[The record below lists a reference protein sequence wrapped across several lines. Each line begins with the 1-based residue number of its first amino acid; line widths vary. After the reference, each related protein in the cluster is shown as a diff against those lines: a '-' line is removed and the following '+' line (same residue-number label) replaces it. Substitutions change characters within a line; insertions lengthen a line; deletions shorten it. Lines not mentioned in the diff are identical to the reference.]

1 MDHAYMENI
10 WLFGYGSL
18 IWNPDIPYIDSSPA
32 RVNGFVRRFW
42 QGSHDHRGTPQNP
55 GRVVTLVP
63 SKTQHCDGIA
73 YLVSK
78 NNAENVFQK
87 LDHREKNG
95 YAKLSIKLSL
105 INDISKNGVSYIAK
119 ETNHAF
125 LGPGPI
131 QSIAEQIFRCSGPSG
146 KNKDYLFELA
156 RSLRQYDF
164 IDQHIFELE
173 SIVKDLER
181 IS

>member
-1 MDHAYMENI
+1 MKNI

-32 RVNGFVRRFW
+32 RLEGFVRRFW

-63 SKTQHCDGIA
+63 CEKGYCDGIA
-73 YLVSK
+73 YLVSEK
-78 NNAENVFQK
+78 VANQVFQQ

-95 YAKLSIKLSL
+95 YSQLSIRLLL
-105 INDISKNGVSYIAK
+105 INDISKVGITYIAV

-125 LGPGPI
+125 LGAADLP
-131 QSIAEQIFRCSGPSG
+131 SIARQIIRSSGPSG
-146 KNKDYLFELA
+146 KNSDYLFNLA
-156 RSLRQYDF
+156 NSLRKYNF
-164 IDQHIFELE
+164 IDEHIFELE
-173 SIVKDLER
+173 SLVKNFER
-181 IS
+181 AS